1 MPYYE
6 PDPKLMYEAAEK
18 ADPILKA
25 QNQSAP
31 RWLEGETHMGYRR
44 RLAEKLQ
51 PYAPNCQ
58 NFILAEAMGGAFETL
73 ERQIY
78 DDARKQAERP
88 TMIPEG
94 ELKEVKRQDA
104 TGRVSSEFYGKAS
117 AWLNE
122 FSPGKRRLIGIRTE
136 TQRGYFPSNV
146 G

>member
-1 MPYYE
+1 MAYYE

-44 RLAEKLQ
+44 RLAEKIQ
-51 PYAPNCQ
+51 PHAPNCQ
-58 NFILAEAMGGAFETL
+58 DFKLAEAQGSAFEAL

-78 DDARKQAERP
+78 DDARREADRP
-88 TMIPEG
+88 TKVPEG
-94 ELKEVKRQDA
+94 ELKQVTRYDQS
-104 TGRVSSEFYGKAS
+104 GRPYYEWYGKPS
-117 AWLNE
+117 VWLND
-122 FSPGKRRLIGIRTE
+122 FHPGRKKVAGIRQE
-136 TQRGYFPSNV
+136 TQRGFFPSNL